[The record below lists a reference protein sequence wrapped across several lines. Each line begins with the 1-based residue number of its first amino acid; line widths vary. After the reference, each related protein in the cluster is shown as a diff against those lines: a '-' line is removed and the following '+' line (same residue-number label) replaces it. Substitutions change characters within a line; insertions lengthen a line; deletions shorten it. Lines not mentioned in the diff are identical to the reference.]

1 MATRQG
7 DDIKELKLDVGLIK
21 ADITT
26 IKRDMSSNQKIIIDR
41 MDKFAF
47 VPQDKYADDK
57 VVQKEV
63 DKVQDDRI
71 KALEKYVKDND
82 SGIVAANK
90 VTGGVGKLIFG
101 ALILGVFALIIY
113 FGVLVAPAL
122 GGAK

>member
-1 MATRQG
+1 MASQQG
-7 DDIKELKLDVGLIK
+7 DDIQELKLDVGLIK

-26 IKRDMSSNQKIIIDR
+26 IKRDMSANQKIIIDR

-47 VPQDKYADDK
+47 VPQDKYVEDK
-57 VVQKEV
+57 AAQKERDLAQ
-63 DKVQDDRI
+63 DKRIQDLEDYIKENDNGI
-71 KALEKYVKDND
+71 KA
-82 SGIVAANK
+82 SSK

-101 ALILGVFALIIY
+101 ALILGIFALIIY